1 MINGRTLLTSLLIS
15 VHVVAGLLF
24 LGPVTVAG
32 SLFPRYARQALE
44 QLPAR
49 EQPYGAVR
57 LLHRITTGYA
67 VAAITVPVFGLS
79 IAGQEHVF
87 GQAWL
92 QAAIG
97 LVAAAA
103 ALLGLVVLPAQ
114 RKVITELERAQG
126 GSPVAPG
133 SLLARLSAATGLFSL
148 AWVSVAVLMITKPG
162 GTP

>member
-1 MINGRTLLTSLLIS
+1 MTSLLIS
-15 VHVVAGLLF
+15 IHVVAGLLF

-49 EQPYGAVR
+49 EQSYGAAR
-57 LLHRITTGYA
+57 LLYRITAGYA

-79 IAGQEHVF
+79 VAGQEHVF

-92 QAAIG
+92 QASIG
-97 LVAAAA
+97 LVATAA

-114 RKVITELERAQG
+114 RRVISALERAQG
-126 GSPVAPG
+126 GSPVTPG
-133 SLLARLSAATGLFSL
+133 LRRLPARLSAATGLFSL

-162 GTP
+162 GTH